1 MNILIATSGAL
12 PPAPVVGIC
21 DRLLHVRG
29 SVTVMT
35 VIEVPRT
42 FLESMD
48 EGERRSF
55 LNADSW
61 QTDTA
66 EMKALSYLEER
77 GARSVDP
84 IVAALTTRAHETE
97 VRLVDGSDPV
107 EAIVSTALEIGADAI
122 VMGATR
128 RLFHQESW
136 GSVSARVMERAHCPL
151 ILIPGTRAEEA
162 LPADRTEEIK
172 R

>member
-1 MNILIATSGAL
+1 MKILIATTGAL
-12 PPAPVVGIC
+12 PPAPVVDIC
-21 DRLLHVRG
+21 DRLLHDGG

-42 FLESMD
+42 FLETMD
-48 EGERRSF
+48 ESERRSF

-84 IVAALTTRAHETE
+84 IVAALATRAHDTE

-107 EAIVSTALEIGADAI
+107 EAIVQTALDIEADAI

-128 RLFHQESW
+128 RLFHEEAW
-136 GSVSARVMERAHCPL
+136 ESVSARVMERAHCPL
-151 ILIPGTRAEEA
+151 ILIPGSKSEDSANG
-162 LPADRTEEIK
+162 DRTEQVN